1 MRGLRRPEPHTLA
14 GAYAL
19 DAIAGPDRARF
30 ERHLARCQACAAE
43 LRELRE
49 ATARLAGAVAA
60 DPPADLIKR
69 AVVAAA
75 RTRQL
80 PPVTGQARAWP
91 SVRPAFLTRLGRGG
105 TGRHG
110 VPAPGRLR
118 RPAIRRIALGLAA
131 ASVAVAA
138 ASGAVAVTAENHLG
152 AARLS
157 DHAITE
163 VLNAPDAVLLTS
175 QVKGGGTAT
184 VVMSR
189 RDRSLVFTTAGLP
202 ALPVDRCY
210 QLWLMGPTGDRP
222 VDVLP
227 APEQGMTSPVLA
239 TGLAEGDWVGLTIEP
254 IGHSGHIA
262 SGPILMLSLAA

>member
-1 MRGLRRPEPHTLA
+1 MRGPRRPEPHTLA

-19 DAIAGPDRARF
+19 DAITGPDQARF

-60 DPPADLIKR
+60 DPPADLIRR
-69 AVVAAA
+69 AVAAAA

-80 PPVTGQARAWP
+80 PPVTDRASAGPTARLAGL
-91 SVRPAFLTRLGRGG
+91 AHLARLGRGG
-105 TGRHG
+105 AGTRPVTG
-110 VPAPGRLR
+110 PGRLR
-118 RPAIRRIALGLAA
+118 RAVLG
-131 ASVAVAA
+131 VAVACLA
-138 ASGAVAVTAENHLG
+138 VATASGTVALTAENHLG
-152 AARLS
+152 TARLS
-157 DHAITE
+157 EHAITG

-175 QVKGGGTAT
+175 RVKGGGTAT

-202 ALPVDRCY
+202 ALPVGRCY

-254 IGHSGHIA
+254 TGHSGHTA
-262 SGPILMLSLAA
+262 SRPILMLSLAA

>member
-1 MRGLRRPEPHTLA
+1 MRGLRRSEPHTLA

-60 DPPADLIKR
+60 DPPAGLIER
-69 AVVAAA
+69 AVTAAA

-80 PPVTGQARAWP
+80 PPVTGRAPAR
-91 SVRPAFLTRLGRGG
+91 
-105 TGRHG
+105 
-110 VPAPGRLR
+110 APGRALGRVLR
-118 RPAIRRIALGLAA
+118 PRPVGRAPRPRPVGRRIALGLAA
-131 ASVAVAA
+131 LSVAATAA
-138 ASGAVAVTAENHLG
+138 AGAVALTAENHLG

-175 QVKGGGTAT
+175 RVRGGGTAT

-202 ALPVDRCY
+202 TLPTGRCY

-227 APEQGMTSPVLA
+227 VPEQGMTSPVLA
-239 TGLAEGDWVGLTIEP
+239 TGLAEGDWVGLTVEP
-254 IGHSGHIA
+254 IGHSGHTA
-262 SGPILMLSLAA
+262 SGPILMLGLTA

>member
-60 DPPADLIKR
+60 DPPAGLIER
-69 AVVAAA
+69 AVTAAA

-80 PPVTGQARAWP
+80 PPVTGRAPAR
-91 SVRPAFLTRLGRGG
+91 
-105 TGRHG
+105 
-110 VPAPGRLR
+110 APGRALGRVLR
-118 RPAIRRIALGLAA
+118 PRPVGRRIALGLAA
-131 ASVAVAA
+131 LSVAAGAA
-138 ASGAVAVTAENHLG
+138 AGAVALTAENHLG

-163 VLNAPDAVLLTS
+163 VLNAPDAILLTS
-175 QVKGGGTAT
+175 RVKGGGTAT

-202 ALPVDRCY
+202 ALPAGRCY

-222 VDVLP
+222 VGVLP
-227 APEQGMTSPVLA
+227 APVQGMTSPVLA

-254 IGHSGHIA
+254 SGHSGHTA
-262 SGPILMLSLAA
+262 SGPILMLGLTA